1 MLKLL
6 ALITMFLASP
16 VIAQNIVY
24 IPGSTTAIYDKDSI
38 ERNGDF
44 ASVLGSST
52 AIESK
57 HPARVVFDCVQPRLR
72 NVDGWLVIATLP
84 DDQAREA
91 SWLRNTVCRSWKH
104 PTSWFK

>member
-1 MLKLL
+1 MYKLL
-6 ALITMFLASP
+6 ISALLFATSAG
-16 VIAQNIVY
+16 ATDIVY
-24 IPGSTTAIYDKDSI
+24 IPGSSTAIYDKDSI

-84 DDQAREA
+84 ADQAREA
-91 SWLRNTVCRSWKH
+91 SWLRNTACRSWKH
-104 PTSWFK
+104 PASWFK